1 MYKLMM
7 RKLFLLLSF
16 LGLAACNKDQVRIS
30 GRISNAE
37 NMVLHLDEVDVYDTK
52 SADSI
57 KLKKNGKFSFTFKT
71 AVPCFYQLRLSSDK
85 IIVLFPEPG
94 QHINVVANANNM
106 LSSLEIDGSNATEQI
121 TKLIRLLNEATA
133 DLDSLDALYN
143 VAESDS
149 VRERLNK
156 EYRQVLERHRKYSIT
171 FILTHYNSLASLYA
185 LYQQYKPGSYVFYKI
200 TDMQF
205 FKIVSDS
212 LSKYHPDLK
221 HVKALKAYTDNMILK
236 YKTQSLIKEAEKSEV
251 SLPEIALPDFTGDT
265 ITLKSLKGRYVLLSF
280 WASYDEY
287 SVKQNLELK
296 KIYNQYKGKGFEIMQ
311 VSFDNSVDAWRNAVR
326 FDELPWIN
334 VIDTEY
340 PNSII
345 AGSFNVK
352 EIPSNYLID
361 KDNVSIL
368 AKNLTTN
375 QLQLKL
381 QDIFN

>member
-1 MYKLMM
+1 MM
-7 RKLFLLLSF
+7 RKLFLLLSV
-16 LGLAACNKDQVRIS
+16 LGLAACNQDQAKIS

-37 NMVLHLDEVDVYDTK
+37 KTMLHLDEVDVYDTK
-52 SADSI
+52 PADSV
-57 KLKKNGKFSFTFKT
+57 KLKKNGRFSFKIKT

-94 QHINVVANANNM
+94 QHIQLTADANN
-106 LSSLEIDGSNATEQI
+106 LLASLEIEGSNATEQI
-121 TKLIRLLNEATA
+121 TKLIRLLNEAKSE
-133 DLDSLDALYN
+133 LDSIDALYN
-143 VAESDS
+143 IAEADS
-149 VRERLNK
+149 VREQLSK
-156 EYRQVLERHRKYSIT
+156 EYQKILERHRKYSIS

-212 LSKYHPDLK
+212 LSKYYPGLR
-221 HVKALKAYTDNMILK
+221 HVKALKAYTNNMISK
-236 YKTQSLIKEAEKSEV
+236 FKTQSLLNEAEKSEV
-251 SLPEIALPDFTGDT
+251 SLPEIALPDFAGDT

-280 WASYDEY
+280 WASYDEN
-287 SVKQNLELK
+287 SVRQNLELK
-296 KIYNQYKGKGFEIMQ
+296 KIYYQYKGKGFEILQ
-311 VSFDNSVDAWRNAVR
+311 VSFDNSIDAWRNAVR
-326 FDELPWIN
+326 FDELPWIS
-334 VIDTEY
+334 VIDTKY
-340 PNSII
+340 PNSVI
-345 AGSFNVK
+345 AGSFNVQ

-368 AKNLTTN
+368 AKNLTAS